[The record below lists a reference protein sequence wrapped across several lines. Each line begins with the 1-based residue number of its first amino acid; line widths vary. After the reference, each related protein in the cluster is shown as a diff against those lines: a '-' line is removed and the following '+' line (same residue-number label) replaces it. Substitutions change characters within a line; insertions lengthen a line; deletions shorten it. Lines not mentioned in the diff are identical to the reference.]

1 MILTYFIYFIVFII
15 LLIVS
20 IIAVKAINRGI
31 EAKQNNKFID
41 LNDNDIENSKSFNK
55 LKKNNDTALSDEIA
69 KLNKLYSDGILNDE
83 EFKKAKEKILK

>member
-1 MILTYFIYFIVFII
+1 M
-15 LLIVS
+15 LIVS

-41 LNDNDIENSKSFNK
+41 LNDNDIENSTSFNK

>member
-41 LNDNDIENSKSFNK
+41 LNDNDIENSTSFNK
-55 LKKNNDTALSDEIA
+55 LKK
-69 KLNKLYSDGILNDE
+69 K
-83 EFKKAKEKILK
+83 